1 MNEWLKTKN
10 IVTMPCN
17 TYNGKCE
24 HREVYYMESE
34 ISKYETKNPIPGT
47 RYHDADCLFK
57 EIVDHC
63 ISNSIMDN
71 DGNPL
76 INSGNK
82 IQFMRFVYETSK
94 K

>member
-1 MNEWLKTKN
+1 MNEWLKERN
-10 IVTMPCN
+10 VVDMPCV

-24 HREVYYMESE
+24 NRQIYYMDSE
-34 ISKYETKNPIPGT
+34 ISKYKNKNPIPGT

-57 EIVDHC
+57 ELVDHC
-63 ISNSIMDN
+63 VINNIVDN
-71 DGNPL
+71 DNIPL
-76 INSGNK
+76 INSDNK